1 MEFQNVKAACKSG
14 GKKPAISTEF
24 DGQAGD
30 DSRESESSDEDG
42 DDFQPIFRR
51 IFRRMRLGGRALDP
65 FIPSSLPLRA
75 GTMIVTQAPTELERL
90 VRGMIAFHK
99 ER

>member
-1 MEFQNVKAACKSG
+1 MRIQNVKAACKSG
-14 GKKPAISTEF
+14 RKKPAISTEF

-30 DSRESESSDEDG
+30 DSRESESTDEDG

-51 IFRRMRLGGRALDP
+51 MRLRGRALDP

-75 GTMIVTQAPTELERL
+75 GTMVMTQAPTELERL
-90 VRGMIAFHK
+90 VREMIALQK
-99 ER
+99 KR

>member
-1 MEFQNVKAACKSG
+1 MRIQNVKAACKSG

-24 DGQAGD
+24 NGQAGD
-30 DSRESESSDEDG
+30 DSRESESTDEDG

-51 IFRRMRLGGRALDP
+51 MKLRGRALDP

-75 GTMIVTQAPTELERL
+75 RTMVVTQAPTELERL
-90 VRGMIAFHK
+90 VREMIAFHK

>member
-1 MEFQNVKAACKSG
+1 MRIQNVKAACKSG

-24 DGQAGD
+24 DGQADD
-30 DSRESESSDEDG
+30 DSRESESTDEDG

-51 IFRRMRLGGRALDP
+51 MRLRGRALDP
-65 FIPSSLPLRA
+65 FIPSSRPLRA
-75 GTMIVTQAPTELERL
+75 RTMVVTQAPTELERL
-90 VRGMIAFHK
+90 VREMIAFHK

>member
-1 MEFQNVKAACKSG
+1 MRIQNVKAACKSG
-14 GKKPAISTEF
+14 GKKPAISAEF
-24 DGQAGD
+24 DGQSGD

-65 FIPSSLPLRA
+65 LFPSPLRLRA
-75 GTMIVTQAPTELERL
+75 GAMVVAQVSTEL
-90 VRGMIAFHK
+90 
-99 ER
+99 